1 MNMSRVLAAAIA
13 AAVVLPAVSSAAPA
27 PVPTFDNEKCYGIAA
42 KAANDCGT
50 ATHSCAGTATKAK
63 DPASWVY
70 VPKGTC
76 TKIADGSTSPKS

>member
-1 MNMSRVLAAAIA
+1 MNISRVLAAAIA
-13 AAVVLPAVSSAAPA
+13 AAIVLPTVSSAAPA

-42 KAANDCGT
+42 KAANDCGS
-50 ATHSCAGTATKAK
+50 ATHSCAGNSTKAK

-76 TKIADGSTSPKS
+76 AKIADGSTSPKG

>member
-50 ATHSCAGTATKAK
+50 ATHSCAGSATKAK

>member
-1 MNMSRVLAAAIA
+1 MNISSVLAAAIA
-13 AAVVLPAVSSAAPA
+13 AAVVLPSIASAGPA
-27 PVPTFDNEKCYGIAA
+27 AVPTYNNEKCYGIAA

-70 VPKGTC
+70 LPKGTC
-76 TKIADGSTSPKS
+76 AKIADGSPSPKS